1 MSAPESEADG
11 DRPDRDVSQPRSRVP
26 VWAALL
32 AMTAALVAAGLILWR
47 VAGPLY
53 GLLFPLDAPVP
64 LGASAVRH
72 EKPERGAESWLYRT
86 ALTGGE
92 VTAFYEGQGGSCR
105 YAPLPG
111 YVADRSLPWGGPY
124 AVATC
129 TGKEEAAGLG
139 VSWEVYIHT
148 GYPDEVGPTM
158 FRLYVYR

>member
-1 MSAPESEADG
+1 MPAPEPGADA
-11 DRPDRDVSQPRSRVP
+11 DRPVRATSQPRFHVP
-26 VWAALL
+26 LWAALL
-32 AMTAALVAAGLILWR
+32 AMVAALVAAGLILWR

-53 GLLFPLDAPVP
+53 GLLFPLEAPVP
-64 LGASAVRH
+64 PGASEERH

-86 ALTGGE
+86 ALTGNE
-92 VTAFYEGQGGSCR
+92 IAAFYEGQGGSCR

-111 YVADRSLPWGGPY
+111 YVVDRSLPWGGPY

-148 GYPDEVGPTM
+148 GYPDEAGQTM